1 MSITASSALAVG
13 VRRGSGIKLILLA
26 VSILVILLNRMLI
39 PNITLDSLNI
49 LPALAAL
56 YIAYCVVTLETTFQD
71 RSLVSRCLSSD
82 ASVRKPFGCFLL
94 SRAFRS
100 ALLLVLI
107 GVTAEFSLR
116 CLSYHR
122 ALFYERQGDLLFTP
136 IPNQLYVEKISLTH
150 SQINNYGLR
159 GGPADLGGGKTKILC
174 LGDSITYGYGVDD
187 EHTYPALLQKDLDR
201 KYPRRFAILNGGVDA
216 YPMSF
221 IRQKFLYLYDRGIH
235 PDIVIVGYSMNEGWL
250 GRLVDVEEQTKQAF
264 ARRVWL
270 KNHLRSFALYNLV
283 VENWA
288 RNYYNH
294 MKGKLV
300 PGTNSATLSKEDL
313 EVRYD
318 RTLARMLADLRARH
332 VQPVFFLFCGFN
344 GQTGRYDTE
353 GPFERHFA
361 DFAQRNGIPLLRS
374 DEILRKGLAPNADLA
389 PYFIDQ
395 CHMNERGTPKVANKL
410 ADFLPAVPGRV
421 ANGL

>member
-1 MSITASSALAVG
+1 MSSAASSALVVG
-13 VRRGSGIKLILLA
+13 ARRGSGIKLILLA
-26 VSILVILLNRMLI
+26 VSILVILFNRMLI
-39 PNITLDSLNI
+39 PNIALDWLNI

-71 RSLVSRCLSSD
+71 RSFVSRCLCAD
-82 ASVRKPFGCFLL
+82 PSVRKPFGCFLV

-100 ALLLVLI
+100 ILLLVLI

-159 GGPADLGGGKTKILC
+159 GGSVDMSSVKEVILC

-187 EHTYPALLQKDLDR
+187 ALTYPALLQAALGSR
-201 KYPRRFAILNGGVDA
+201 LPGRYAVLNGGVDA
-216 YPMSF
+216 YPMAF
-221 IRQKFLYLYDRGIH
+221 EDQKFLYLWSRGVR
-235 PDIVIVGYSMNEGWL
+235 PSVAIVGYSMNEGWL
-250 GRLVDVEEQTKQAF
+250 GHLVDSNEEIKRQF

-270 KNHLRSFALYNLV
+270 KNHVRSFALYNLV

-294 MKGKLV
+294 MKGKFV
-300 PGTNSATLSKEDL
+300 PGTNFAVLSREELDK
-313 EVRYD
+313 RYEQYLQ
-318 RTLARMLADLRARH
+318 RIVNHLRSRN
-332 VQPVFFLFCGFN
+332 VKPVFMLFCGFN
-344 GQTGRYDTE
+344 GETGRYDSE
-353 GPFERHFA
+353 GPFENKFA
-361 DFAQRNGIPLLRS
+361 DFAQKNGIPMLRS
-374 DEILRKGLAPNADLA
+374 DEILRQGEPENLDLA
-389 PYFIDQ
+389 KYFIDQ
-395 CHMNERGTPKVANKL
+395 AHMNELGTRKVADRL
-410 ADFLPAVPGRV
+410 AEFLPSAVGQ
-421 ANGL
+421 